1 MSNKIWNFDILVDDC
16 FVNFNT
22 KKQEINPDHNDRL
35 LSVANGFEDG
45 SWRLIDNDYGRLIEA
60 AKHLRLV
67 DKEQNGKGSE
77 IAEIILY
84 GIMKNH
90 YKALSAIPKI
100 FYKQNDNDNA
110 KGSDSVHIVIDPNG
124 GFQLWLGE
132 AKFYNSLEDAR
143 LYEPINSVEQML
155 RKPIMK
161 KECGIM
167 TNLNELDK
175 QIENQT
181 LLKKIKECFD
191 ENTSI
196 DEIKPKLHIP
206 ILLLH
211 ECQITA
217 STTEMSDEYKNSI
230 ISFHRDRAHSFFKKQ
245 INKLSSVHKYSEI
258 NFHLILFP
266 VPDKTKI
273 VNWFISQAKN
283 LKNDADE

>member
-35 LSVANGFEDG
+35 LSEK
-45 SWRLIDNDYGRLIEA
+45 LIDNDYGRLIEA